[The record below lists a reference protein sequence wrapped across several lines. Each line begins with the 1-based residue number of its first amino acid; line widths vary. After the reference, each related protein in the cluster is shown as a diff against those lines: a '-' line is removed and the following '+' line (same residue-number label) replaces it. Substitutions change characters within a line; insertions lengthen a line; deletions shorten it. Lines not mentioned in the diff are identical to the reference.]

1 MTNSKTIKINPE
13 LFGIKK
19 KKTQKNVTEKIK
31 PKPNIDS
38 NNLKRRL
45 INKIKE
51 HKSKNNKLLEP
62 SQQIKS
68 QNKSIENKELDE
80 FEESIQ
86 YLTQLSNKHKMN
98 NSVISSNNDISPSIP
113 KVSRMLRKNN
123 KTLKKLNT
131 NPIDLVHLELPDELK
146 SSLPTISNNELTAQ
160 IIRNKK
166 PNMKLNYTPSSQQE
180 SPRYGCLKNGSKPTY
195 REWNKTQKNIQGLV
209 INNNPLPN
217 NIVNPREKKLQM
229 LREKIKNT
237 NSNISTSRQE
247 INSQKSTPI
256 ISPNIINSQ
265 SIPLNTLSQ
274 VTSIEKPI
282 EETIIKSYPSVT
294 LNNVKNNSIEN
305 NSIEN
310 KLKKKIT
317 KKTIRRKYTIGKSKK
332 NRTMSILIKNTKT
345 KRRILEAHKELKKK
359 NLNEIKNYLKEHGL
373 IKAGTTAPINVI
385 RQMYEASILTGDIT
399 NKNNNILL
407 HNFLA
412 DNEN

>member
-62 SQQIKS
+62 SEQFKS

-86 YLTQLSNKHKMN
+86 YLTQLSNKHKIN
-98 NSVISSNNDISPSIP
+98 NSLTSSNNNTSSSNSKVPRIS
-113 KVSRMLRKNN
+113 RKNN
-123 KTLKKLNT
+123 KTLKQLNS
-131 NPIDLVHLELPDELK
+131 NPIDLVHLELPDDLK
-146 SSLPTISNNELTAQ
+146 TNLPTISNNQLTAQ
-160 IIRNKK
+160 IIRNK
-166 PNMKLNYTPSSQQE
+166 PNMKLNYIPSNKQE
-180 SPRYGCLKNGSKPTY
+180 SPHYGCLKNGSKPTY

-209 INNNPLPN
+209 IDNPLPN

-229 LREKIKNT
+229 LREKMKNT
-237 NSNISTSRQE
+237 PNIPRQH
-247 INSQKSTPI
+247 IMPQQPVPI
-256 ISPNIINSQ
+256 ISPNVIKTPSIPLIPTIP
-265 SIPLNTLSQ
+265 SIPLNTFSIDKE
-274 VTSIEKPI
+274 IEKPI
-282 EETIIKSYPSVT
+282 ERTINQSQG
-294 LNNVKNNSIEN
+294 LNLDVKNKLT
-305 NSIEN
+305 EN

>member
-19 KKTQKNVTEKIK
+19 KKTQKNLTEKIK

-51 HKSKNNKLLEP
+51 HKSKNNNFLEQ
-62 SQQIKS
+62 SEQIKS
-68 QNKSIENKELDE
+68 QNQSTDNNNLNE

-86 YLTQLSNKHKMN
+86 YLTQLANTHRIK
-98 NSVISSNNDISPSIP
+98 NSLTSSNNNNNNNDNNNTNNNN
-113 KVSRMLRKNN
+113 NN
-123 KTLKKLNT
+123 KTLKQLNS
-131 NPIDLVHLELPDELK
+131 NPIDLVHLELPDDLK
-146 SSLPTISNNELTAQ
+146 TNLPTISNNQLTAQ
-160 IIRNKK
+160 IIRNK
-166 PNMKLNYTPSSQQE
+166 PNMKLNYISSNKQE
-180 SPRYGCLKNGSKPTY
+180 PPYYGCLKNGNKPTY

-209 INNNPLPN
+209 IDNPLPD

-229 LREKIKNT
+229 LREKMKNT
-237 NSNISTSRQE
+237 PNIPRQH
-247 INSQKSTPI
+247 IMPQQPVPI
-256 ISPNIINSQ
+256 ISPNVIKTPSIPSIP
-265 SIPLNTLSQ
+265 SIPLNTFSIDKE
-274 VTSIEKPI
+274 IEKPI
-282 EETIIKSYPSVT
+282 ERTINQSQGVN
-294 LNNVKNNSIEN
+294 LDVKNNLT
-305 NSIEN
+305 EN
-310 KLKKKIT
+310 KLKNKIT

-345 KRRILEAHKELKKK
+345 KKRILEAHKELKKK
-359 NLNEIKNYLKEHGL
+359 NINEIKNYLKEHGL
-373 IKAGTTAPINVI
+373 IKAGTTAPVNVI